1 MVEGEGVLCG
11 VGPGD
16 ADGGGGAFFE
26 GFVGVELGQGVV
38 PGAVWWEVVGGV
50 EALAVGQEGQAVGD
64 ADGARTAVL
73 AAGAGEG
80 LCGVFEPGG

>member
-1 MVEGEGVLCG
+1 M
-11 VGPGD
+11 
-16 ADGGGGAFFE
+16 
-26 GFVGVELGQGVV
+26 

-73 AAGAGEG
+73 ARELAKA
-80 LCGVFEPGG
+80 CAGVFEPGG